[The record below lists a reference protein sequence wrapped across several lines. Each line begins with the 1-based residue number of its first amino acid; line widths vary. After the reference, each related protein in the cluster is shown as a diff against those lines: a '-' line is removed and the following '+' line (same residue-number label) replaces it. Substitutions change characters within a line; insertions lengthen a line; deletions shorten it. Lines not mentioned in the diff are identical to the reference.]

1 MSVFSDNLRA
11 ARIAAGLT
19 QLDMAERALGQHYD
33 SAYQTYEYGRV
44 CPSVSVAHKFANETH
59 TTLDALTG
67 LSVMPVIDAPEG
79 AQFHTRLKIA
89 RQTAGLTQLQVAQAM
104 GWRRYTNYSH
114 YERGTS
120 IPSVDL
126 AARMAQVLGVSLDS
140 LCAGG
145 FTEKKCNKKGSRGIV
160 PAPYLL
166 FATVT
171 PRVLLFR

>member
-1 MSVFSDNLRA
+1 MLLGGDYTVSVFSDNLRA

-44 CPSVSVAHKFANETH
+44 CPSVSIAHKFANETH

-145 FTEKKCNKKGSRGIV
+145 FAEKNATKKGAGE
-160 PAPYLL
+160 
-166 FATVT
+166 
-171 PRVLLFR
+171 

>member
-1 MSVFSDNLRA
+1 MGGDYTVSVFSDNLRA

-19 QLDMAERALGQHYD
+19 QLDMAERTLGQHYD

-44 CPSVSVAHKFANETH
+44 CPSVSIAHKFANETH

-145 FTEKKCNKKGSRGIV
+145 FTEKNATKKGAGE
-160 PAPYLL
+160 
-166 FATVT
+166 
-171 PRVLLFR
+171 